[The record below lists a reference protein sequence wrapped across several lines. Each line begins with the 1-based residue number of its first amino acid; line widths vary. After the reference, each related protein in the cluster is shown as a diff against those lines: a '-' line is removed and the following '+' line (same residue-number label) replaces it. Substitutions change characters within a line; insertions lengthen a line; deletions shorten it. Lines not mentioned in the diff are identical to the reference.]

1 MISQMEGTDME
12 LALCFLAAFF
22 AGTTL
27 ALAWLP
33 AFGRLSDRLKARKA
47 RRLTDEDQEEFE
59 RYVIERIKESNER
72 KD

>member
-1 MISQMEGTDME
+1 ME

-22 AGTTL
+22 AGTTVV
-27 ALAWLP
+27 LAWLLIFP
-33 AFGRLSDRLKARKA
+33 AARDCLKARKA

-59 RYVIERIKESNER
+59 RYVMERIKESNER

>member
-1 MISQMEGTDME
+1 ME
-12 LALCFLAAFF
+12 LELWLGFAAAFF

-27 ALAWLP
+27 ALAWLLIFP
-33 AFGRLSDRLKARKA
+33 AARDCLKAKKA
-47 RRLTDEDQEEFE
+47 RRLADEDQEEFE

>member
-1 MISQMEGTDME
+1 ME
-12 LALCFLAAFF
+12 LELWLGFAAASF

-27 ALAWLP
+27 ALAWLL

-47 RRLTDEDQEEFE
+47 RRLMDEDQEEFE
-59 RYVIERIKESNER
+59 KYVIERIKESNER